1 MSALVKPFLKS
12 LSASLVAMLSMW
24 AAPASAQV
32 VLGYET
38 KLTLDDTNSA
48 IATYFSSSEIFGGSL
63 YLSTDL
69 EDVYNFFAS
78 NSTSLTS
85 SAETPY
91 EYSYVPV
98 YMIPS
103 VSGEYT
109 FGQIA
114 APTDTVLYFYL
125 GAFDPEDFAANFIG
139 GNDDYQNGFGQTT
152 IPDAVTLG
160 QCGGQ
165 TSLCPVTTVNL
176 STGPG
181 VQYYTMVLSHYS
193 EGASK
198 LSYPLEVF
206 AYGPGSVT
214 LLSSIE
220 DLNTFLLGDP
230 EDPTDP
236 TDTEDPTDPV
246 DPTDPTDPVDPT
258 DPTDPGPVAAQ
269 KGSTLERILA
279 AVQSPGRFARIN
291 GTFANI
297 AETVPV
303 YDANGQVAL
312 AIDGS
317 ILNVVAGASAVA
329 ASAASATAQTMDE
342 ITLNIGDMATTA
354 LGAVNTGTIVLGAS
368 SASDQATT
376 MSTAALRGR
385 LDQLGGGEDIGV
397 LVLNSSSNTMAILG
411 SVTNLMTAVNGTV
424 GDISTTA
431 LGAVNTGSITSG
443 VDATVGS
450 IVGLTNG

>member
-1 MSALVKPFLKS
+1 M
-12 LSASLVAMLSMW
+12 
-24 AAPASAQV
+24 
-32 VLGYET
+32 
-38 KLTLDDTNSA
+38 
-48 IATYFSSSEIFGGSL
+48 
-63 YLSTDL
+63 
-69 EDVYNFFAS
+69 
-78 NSTSLTS
+78 
-85 SAETPY
+85 
-91 EYSYVPV
+91 
-98 YMIPS
+98 
-103 VSGEYT
+103 
-109 FGQIA
+109 
-114 APTDTVLYFYL
+114 
-125 GAFDPEDFAANFIG
+125 
-139 GNDDYQNGFGQTT
+139 
-152 IPDAVTLG
+152 
-160 QCGGQ
+160 
-165 TSLCPVTTVNL
+165 
-176 STGPG
+176 
-181 VQYYTMVLSHYS
+181 
-193 EGASK
+193 
-198 LSYPLEVF
+198 
-206 AYGPGSVT
+206 
-214 LLSSIE
+214 SSIE

-329 ASAASATAQTMDE
+329 ASAASATAQTVDE

-368 SASDQATT
+368 SASDQASTV
-376 MSTAALRGR
+376 STAALRGR